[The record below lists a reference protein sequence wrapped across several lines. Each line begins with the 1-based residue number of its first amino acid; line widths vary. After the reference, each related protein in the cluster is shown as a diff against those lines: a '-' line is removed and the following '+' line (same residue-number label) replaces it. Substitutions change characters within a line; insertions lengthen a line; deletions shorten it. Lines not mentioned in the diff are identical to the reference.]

1 MSDCFT
7 VKIDD
12 QEFEISRKF
21 EDTLRT
27 FLVHLEL
34 QTEGKNGP

>member
-1 MSDCFT
+1 MPDYFT
-7 VKIDD
+7 VKVSD
-12 QEFEISRKF
+12 QTFEISKEF

-34 QTEGKNGP
+34 QTEGKNG